1 MRWELSCR
9 AAGELG
15 VGSWPFG
22 ADVSCTIGQIDPM
35 SRPIAVF
42 PGTFDPITV
51 GHVSIVERALPLF
64 DRIYIGMGVNNT
76 KKTMFAQ
83 EQRLA
88 WINTVFAQHPQVEA
102 IAFEGLTVEL
112 CKRVGAQFIVR
123 GLRNSTDHGY
133 ERSIALMN
141 QQLAGVETIFL
152 PSMPEHAHISSTIVR
167 ELIAN
172 KADVSAL
179 VPMDMRLTV

>member
-1 MRWELSCR
+1 
-9 AAGELG
+9 
-15 VGSWPFG
+15 
-22 ADVSCTIGQIDPM
+22 M

-64 DRIYIGMGVNNT
+64 ERVIIGMGVNST
-76 KKTMFAQ
+76 KKAMFDQ
-83 EQRLA
+83 EQRIA
-88 WINTVFAQHPQVEA
+88 WIKAAFKSHSHVEV

-112 CKRVGAQFIVR
+112 CKRVNAGFIVR

-141 QQLAGVETIFL
+141 RQLAGVETIFL
-152 PSMPEHAHISSTIVR
+152 PSAAEHAHISSTIVR

-179 VPMDMRLTV
+179 VPMDLSRIVQ

>member
-1 MRWELSCR
+1 
-9 AAGELG
+9 
-15 VGSWPFG
+15 
-22 ADVSCTIGQIDPM
+22 M

-42 PGTFDPITV
+42 PGTFDPITL

-64 DRIYIGMGVNNT
+64 ERIIVGMGVNST
-76 KKTMFAQ
+76 KRTMFSP
-83 EQRLA
+83 EERTA
-88 WINTVFAQHPQVEA
+88 WINEAFIAHPQVEVVP
-102 IAFEGLTVEL
+102 FEGLTVDL
-112 CKRVGAQFIVR
+112 CRRVGADFILR

-141 QQLAGVETIFL
+141 RQLTGVETIFL
-152 PSMPEHAHISSTIVR
+152 PSAPEHAHISSTIVR

-179 VPMDMRLTV
+179 IPMRLPQR

>member
-1 MRWELSCR
+1 
-9 AAGELG
+9 
-15 VGSWPFG
+15 
-22 ADVSCTIGQIDPM
+22 M

-42 PGTFDPITV
+42 PGTFDPITL

-64 DRIYIGMGVNNT
+64 ERIIVGMGVNST
-76 KKTMFAQ
+76 KRTMFSP
-83 EQRLA
+83 EERTA
-88 WINTVFAQHPQVEA
+88 WINEAFITYPQVEVVP
-102 IAFEGLTVEL
+102 FEGLTVDL
-112 CKRVGAQFIVR
+112 CRRVGADFILR

-141 QQLAGVETIFL
+141 RQLTGVETIFL
-152 PSMPEHAHISSTIVR
+152 PSAPEHAHISSTIVR

-179 VPMDMRLTV
+179 IPMRLPQR